1 MIKTLRNLFQSFTRF
16 ELALWLSSLAV
27 ITASSLLSGKVGPLA
42 LVASLLGVTALIFV
56 AKGYVA
62 GQILVIIFA
71 LLYGAVSF
79 TEAYY
84 GEMITYIGMSLPMA
98 LVATVS
104 WIRHPH
110 RETKSVEIHR
120 MKKSETVLIAVATV
134 AVTVG
139 FYFILAT
146 LNTAELFVSTVS
158 VATSFFASM
167 LVFFRSPYYGVAY
180 ALNDIVLIVL
190 WILAAVRDLSSLP
203 MVFCFLMFLLN
214 DLYGTLN
221 WLRMQKEQE
230 KPQKS

>member
-1 MIKTLRNLFQSFTRF
+1 MKKSFRNPFRDLTRF
-16 ELALWLSSLAV
+16 EAILWLSSLAV

-42 LVASLLGVTALIFV
+42 LIASLLGVTALIFV
-56 AKGYVA
+56 AKGYIL
-62 GQILVIIFA
+62 GQILVIFFA

-79 TEAYY
+79 GEAYY
-84 GEMITYIGMSLPMA
+84 GEMITYMGMSLPMA
-98 LVATVS
+98 IVATVS

-110 RETKSVEIHR
+110 RETKSVAVHR
-120 MKKSETVLIAVATV
+120 MRRREVFLIAVVTL

-146 LNTAELFVSTVS
+146 LNTAELIVSTVS

-180 ALNDIVLIVL
+180 AANDIVLIVL
-190 WILAAVRDLSSLP
+190 WLLAAVEDIASLP

-214 DLYGTLN
+214 DIYGTVN
-221 WLRMQKEQE
+221 WLRMQRLQE
-230 KPQKS
+230 KKA